1 MNKDKREELPP
12 DLQAIVLEEAAKVE
26 MEMLRLGAIQNEVGL
41 LKNVEV
47 GGMEYT
53 EFSPELRAKSDQA
66 VIQGVI
72 PNWADRVGLDSPWI
86 GVFNESSARSSGTR
100 SWRTERLSRCPK
112 SSKSRGLINHK

>member
-1 MNKDKREELPP
+1 M
-12 DLQAIVLEEAAKVE
+12 EEAAKAE

-66 VIQGVI
+66 VVEAVI

-86 GVFNESSARSSGTR
+86 GVFNEKFSPIVGYYIQEDGSVIQV
-100 SWRTERLSRCPK
+100 PK
-112 SSKSRGLINHK
+112 EQ